1 MSVDVK
7 TEIVIDR
14 PVASVAAFA
23 TDPANAPRW
32 YANIKSVEWK
42 TPPPP
47 GVGSQVAFVARFLG
61 RTLQYTYEFAEF
73 VPEERLVMRTEQGP
87 FPMETTYTWEP
98 TPNGSTRMMLRN
110 KGEPAGFSRLVGALH
125 DARDAES
132 EPQGPRK
139 AEVAHPRDCIR
150 RTAIDA
156 RAARRRC
163 GHQRSRPIAA
173 TGVVTDICGG
183 PAASGPNADMAAC
196 IASLWP
202 WRCID
207 SWSVMSAKNQ
217 KVFSSPR
224 WYE

>member
-23 TDPANAPRW
+23 TDPANAPSW

-98 TPNGSTRMMLRN
+98 TPNGST
-110 KGEPAGFSRLVGALH
+110 AD
-125 DARDAES
+125 DAAK
-132 EPQGPRK
+132 QGR
-139 AEVAHPRDCIR
+139 
-150 RTAIDA
+150 
-156 RAARRRC
+156 ARRVLKTCR
-163 GHQRSRPIAA
+163 RLM
-173 TGVVTDICGG
+173 T
-183 PAASGPNADMAAC
+183 PAMRRANRKD
-196 IASLWP
+196 L
-202 WRCID
+202 
-207 SWSVMSAKNQ
+207 AKLKSILEMHPTN
-217 KVFSSPR
+217 SP
-224 WYE
+224 

>member
-23 TDPANAPRW
+23 TDPANAPSW

-110 KGEPAGFSRLVGALH
+110 KGEPAGFSRLSAPFMTP
-125 DARDAES
+125 AMRRAN
-132 EPQGPRK
+132 RK
-139 AEVAHPRDCIR
+139 DLAKLKSILEMHP
-150 RTAIDA
+150 T
-156 RAARRRC
+156 
-163 GHQRSRPIAA
+163 
-173 TGVVTDICGG
+173 
-183 PAASGPNADMAAC
+183 N
-196 IASLWP
+196 
-202 WRCID
+202 
-207 SWSVMSAKNQ
+207 
-217 KVFSSPR
+217 SP
-224 WYE
+224 